1 MLHAVVV
8 SAKGKTLHALEVKCC
23 HAYVSFFLEMNNTEW
38 NGRKINMI

>member
-8 SAKGKTLHALEVKCC
+8 SAKGKTLHALEVCC
-23 HAYVSFFLEMNNTEW
+23 HAYVSFFFLEMNNTEW